1 MMLLKDICSKN
12 KDGDIM
18 SPEYE
23 AIHKEI
29 AVDWPD
35 WKRKVY
41 NAKNALLKHAK
52 KIESEKQSKNM
63 IPDIMQRLGVKPDEK
78 FGISGDYWERKYMF
92 LGSSLVR
99 VDPNGSLPLKAD
111 DILIKLIKGEAEVAK
126 LQYRPMYG
134 ETYFMV
140 MWSKD
145 NTPSVKEC
153 TWLDDGIDF
162 AMLSLKNIF
171 RTAAEAEKEKENV
184 VRRSKEMKLCL

>member
-1 MMLLKDICSKN
+1 
-12 KDGDIM
+12 M

-23 AIHKEI
+23 DIHKEI

-41 NAKNALLKHAK
+41 NEEHALSKHAK

-63 IPDIMQRLGVKPDEK
+63 MPDIMQRLDIKPNEK
-78 FGISGDYWERKYMF
+78 FGISGDYLERKYMF
-92 LGSSLVR
+92 LESSLVR
-99 VDPNGSLPLKAD
+99 VDPNGSLPRKSD
-111 DILIKLIKGEAEVAK
+111 DILIKLIKGEAEVVK
-126 LQYRPMYG
+126 LQYKPVYG

-145 NTPSVKEC
+145 TTPSIKEC

-171 RTAAEAEKEKENV
+171 RTATEAEKEKENV